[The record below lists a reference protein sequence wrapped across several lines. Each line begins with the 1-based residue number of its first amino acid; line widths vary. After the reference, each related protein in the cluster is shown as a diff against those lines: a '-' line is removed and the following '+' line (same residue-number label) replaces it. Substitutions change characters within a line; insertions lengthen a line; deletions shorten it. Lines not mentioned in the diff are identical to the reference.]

1 MAEPDDDD
9 KLAEE
14 WGLNLDGE
22 GGDDAA
28 MAAEWAAMIE
38 GDGSDD
44 DGGGADRVLNQD
56 EIDNLLGFDPNAG
69 GEVELTGVQALINSA
84 LVSYER
90 LPMLEIVFDRLVRL
104 STTSL
109 RNFTSDNVEVSLD
122 SITSVRFGDYLNS
135 IPLPAILSV
144 IRAEEWENFGL
155 LTVDSS
161 LIYAMIDVLLGGRR
175 AGGVIRVEGRPYTTI
190 EMALA
195 RRMIEVILEDTHRA
209 FEPLTQ
215 VNFSLERLETNPRF
229 AAISRPANAAI
240 LIDLRIDMDDR
251 GGKIEIL
258 LPYATIEPIREQ
270 LLQMFMGEKFG
281 RDPIW
286 EGHLATE
293 NLLRRHGGRGRAARN
308 GGSALRRDEP
318 QRWSDDHVRS
328 HSVRPGQA
336 AGRHHQSDRGRHGAY
351 RQKCIGARL
360 APAQPAARHDGS
372 LRRARR
378 KCGEVQMMG
387 LPLGLI
393 VEGLVCVLLMLTIGY
408 AIILNERLKRLHA
421 DRDAL
426 KDTVA
431 DLVRATDQANKAISE
446 LKQTATEADLTLGA
460 RLEEADHFAVELAN
474 HVTAGQGVIERI
486 AKILKVAREREAPH
500 NMAPPPPANR
510 AQEALRRLRS
520 HQIGQG

>member
-1 MAEPDDDD
+1 MADPDDD
-9 KLAEE
+9 KLSED
-14 WGLNLDGE
+14 WGLDDDTPAGE
-22 GGDDAA
+22 GGDDA

-38 GDGSDD
+38 GEDAEDD
-44 DGGGADRVLNQD
+44 AGGTDRVLNQD

-69 GEVELTGVQALINSA
+69 ANVELSGVQALINSA

-104 STTSL
+104 ATTSL

-144 IRAEEWENFGL
+144 IKAEEWENFGL
-155 LTVDSS
+155 LTVDSA
-161 LIYAMIDVLLGGRR
+161 LIYSMIDVLLGGRR

-195 RRMIEVILEDTHRA
+195 RRMVEVILEDTHKA

-215 VNFSLERLETNPRF
+215 VHFGLERLETNPRF

-240 LIDLRIDMDDR
+240 LVELRIDMDDR

-293 NLLRRHGGRGRAARN
+293 IFAADTEVEAVLHEMDVPLSHLMAMKEGDTLMFDRRPSDPVKIKCGTT
-308 GGSALRRDEP
+308 ALTEAVMG
-318 QRWSDDHVRS
+318 HIGKNV
-328 HSVRPGQA
+328 SVRVTQA
-336 AGRHHQSDRGRHGAY
+336 
-351 RQKCIGARL
+351 
-360 APAQPAARHDGS
+360 
-372 LRRARR
+372 
-378 KCGEVQMMG
+378 
-387 LPLGLI
+387 
-393 VEGLVCVLLMLTIGY
+393 
-408 AIILNERLKRLHA
+408 LHPPKVTMA
-421 DRDAL
+421 VFDAMDEHAE
-426 KDTVA
+426 K
-431 DLVRATDQANKAISE
+431 QA
-446 LKQTATEADLTLGA
+446 
-460 RLEEADHFAVELAN
+460 
-474 HVTAGQGVIERI
+474 
-486 AKILKVAREREAPH
+486 
-500 NMAPPPPANR
+500 
-510 AQEALRRLRS
+510 
-520 HQIGQG
+520 